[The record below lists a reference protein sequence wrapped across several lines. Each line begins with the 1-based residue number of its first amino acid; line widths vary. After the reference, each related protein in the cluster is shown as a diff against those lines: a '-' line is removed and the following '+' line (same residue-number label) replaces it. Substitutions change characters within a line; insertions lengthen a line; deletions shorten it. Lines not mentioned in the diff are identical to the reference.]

1 MNEKVY
7 KEAEGMKDMTENEME
22 FRVEK
27 DSIGTKDVP
36 ENVYYGVQSL
46 RAAENFHITGLNM
59 HPEIINSLAYIKKA
73 AAITNCEAG
82 LLDKRR
88 TQAIVQACDEIL
100 EGKFREDF
108 IVDPIQGGAGTSL
121 NMNANEV
128 IANRA
133 IEILGGKKGDYSV
146 VNPND
151 HVNCGQ
157 STNDVIPTAGKM
169 TSLRLLK
176 KLKKQLLRLHSA
188 LEQKADEFDSVI
200 KMGRTQLQ
208 DAVPIRLG
216 QEFKAYSVAILR
228 DLNRMDK
235 AMDEMRTL
243 NMGGTAVGTGLNA
256 DESYLRRIVPN
267 LSEISGMDLVQAY
280 DLIDATQNLDSFVA
294 VSGAVKACA
303 VTLSK
308 IANDL
313 RLMSSGPRAGFG
325 EINLPA
331 KQNGSSI
338 MPGKVNPVIPEVVN
352 QVAFNAIGND
362 MTITMAAEA
371 GQLELNAFEPI
382 IFYCLFQSIDTIA
395 YAVNTFV
402 DNCVIGITANE
413 TRCRYFVE
421 NSVGI
426 ITAIC
431 PYVGYQKA
439 AEIAKEAIKTGESVR
454 KLIIERG
461 LLTKE
466 QMDEIMDPVQMTEP
480 GISGKTVNKI

>member
-7 KEAEGMKDMTENEME
+7 KEAEGMNDMTENEME

-188 LEQKADEFDSVI
+188 LEQKADEFDGVI

-362 MTITMAAEA
+362 MTNTMAAEA

-454 KLIIERG
+454 KLIIEKG

>member
-7 KEAEGMKDMTENEME
+7 KETEGMKDMTEQEME

-82 LLDKRR
+82 LLDKKR

-100 EGKFREDF
+100 EEKFREDF

-188 LEQKADEFDSVI
+188 LEQKADEFDGVI

-454 KLIIERG
+454 KLIIEKG

>member
-1 MNEKVY
+1 
-7 KEAEGMKDMTENEME
+7 MTEQEME

-108 IVDPIQGGAGTSL
+108 IVDPIQDGAGTSL

-454 KLIIERG
+454 KLIIEKG

>member
-1 MNEKVY
+1 
-7 KEAEGMKDMTENEME
+7 MTEQEME

-280 DLIDATQNLDSFVA
+280 DFIDATQNLDSFVA

-454 KLIIERG
+454 KLIIEKG

>member
-7 KEAEGMKDMTENEME
+7 KETEGMKDMTEKEME

-188 LEQKADEFDSVI
+188 LEQKADEFDGVI

-454 KLIIERG
+454 KLIIEKG

-466 QMDEIMDPVQMTEP
+466 QMDEIMDPVQMTDP